1 VITTTGQSIFVQ
13 VLMSIVGAKLS
24 GVLVM
29 NERFSGD
36 VFETQR
42 RLRTQLLDNVTIRYA
57 PARDL
62 AAHMLLHLDDLPSC
76 WSIATNWLRA
86 ELRCHRV
93 DTGFGVRQAEVYF
106 PGFAQARHG
115 DYDVPSFGG
124 TAVDNRDAAMQAMW
138 QVPHPLIFADIKQD
152 NRISV
157 SLRQRLSGSRS
168 KSKFA
173 WALRNGNDGYGLI
186 CADWT
191 EHLAP
196 WESGLYDC
204 FEQTVADVL
213 CPIIAVAKHIND
225 CAVTFPLAMLTTSE
239 IEVAKLVAKGM
250 SYKEIARVRDR
261 SFSTIDHQLRSIRQ
275 KMGVSS
281 TSALVS
287 RLAHIDQTA
296 R

>member
-1 VITTTGQSIFVQ
+1 LLAKVS
-13 VLMSIVGAKLS
+13 AKLS
-24 GVLVM
+24 GVLVD
-29 NERFSGD
+29 NDGFCGD
-36 VFETQR
+36 VFESQR
-42 RLRTQLLDNVTIRYA
+42 QLRTQLLDRVAIRYV

-62 AAHMLLHLDDLPSC
+62 AAHMLLRLDDLPSC
-76 WSIATNWLRA
+76 WFIATNWLRA
-86 ELRCHRV
+86 ELGCHRV
-93 DTGFGVRQAEVYF
+93 DTGFGVRQAKDYF
-106 PGFAQARHG
+106 PGFAQARHV

-124 TAVDNRDAAMQAMW
+124 VAVDNRDAAMQAMW
-138 QVPHPLIFADIKQD
+138 QVSQPLIFADIKQD
-152 NRISV
+152 NRISA
-157 SLRQRLSGSRS
+157 SLRQRLSGSRT

-173 WALRNGNDGYGLI
+173 WALRNEKGSYGLI

-204 FEQTVADVL
+204 FEQTVSDVL
-213 CPIIAVAKHIND
+213 CPIIAVAKNIND
-225 CAVTFPLAMLTTSE
+225 RSVTFPLAVLTTSE

-250 SYKEIARVRDR
+250 SYKEIARVRNR

-275 KMGVSS
+275 KIGVSS

-287 RLAHIDQTA
+287 HLAHIDRLA

>member
-1 VITTTGQSIFVQ
+1 MAQEFWETMSARSCGLLVIESV
-13 VLMSIVGAKLS
+13 
-24 GVLVM
+24 
-29 NERFSGD
+29 FSGD

-42 RLRTQLLDNVTIRYA
+42 RLRTQLLDHGAIRYA

-76 WSIATNWLRA
+76 WSMATNWLRA
-86 ELRCHRV
+86 ELGCHRV
-93 DTGFGVRQAEVYF
+93 DTGFGVRHARDYF
-106 PGFAQARHG
+106 PSFAEAKHL

-124 TAVDNRDAAMQAMW
+124 MAVDNRDSAMQAMW
-138 QVPHPLIFADIKQD
+138 QVSHPLIFADIKQD
-152 NRISV
+152 NRISI

-173 WALRNGNDGYGLI
+173 WALRNGNGSYGLI

-250 SYKEIARVRDR
+250 SYKEIARVRNR

-287 RLAHIDQTA
+287 HLAHIDQTA

>member
-1 VITTTGQSIFVQ
+1 MDDRG
-13 VLMSIVGAKLS
+13 
-24 GVLVM
+24 
-29 NERFSGD
+29 FSGD
-36 VFETQR
+36 VFEAQR
-42 RLRTQLLDNVTIRYA
+42 RLRTRLLDDKSVRYE

-62 AAHMLLHLDDLPSC
+62 AAHMLLHLDQLPSC

-86 ELRCHRV
+86 ELGCHRV
-93 DTGFGVRQAEVYF
+93 DTGFGVRQAKDYF
-106 PGFAQARHG
+106 PGFAQARHL

-138 QVPHPLIFADIKQD
+138 QVSHPLIFADIKQD
-152 NRISV
+152 SRISL
-157 SLRQRLSGSRS
+157 SLRQRLSGSRT

-173 WALRNGNDGYGLI
+173 WALRNEMGSYGLI

-213 CPIIAVAKHIND
+213 CPIIAVAKDIND
-225 CAVTFPLAMLTTSE
+225 RSVALPLAMLTTSE

-250 SYKEIARVRDR
+250 SYKEIARVRNR

-275 KMGVSS
+275 KMGVST

-287 RLAHIDQTA
+287 HLAHIEQTA

>member
-1 VITTTGQSIFVQ
+1 
-13 VLMSIVGAKLS
+13 LPAELS
-24 GVLVM
+24 GVLVIDGG
-29 NERFSGD
+29 FSGD
-36 VFETQR
+36 VLETQR
-42 RLRTQLLDNVTIRYA
+42 RLRTQLLDHGTIRYE

-76 WSIATNWLRA
+76 WFIATNWLRA
-86 ELRCHRV
+86 ELGCHRV
-93 DTGFGVRQAEVYF
+93 DTGFGVRHAKDYF
-106 PGFAQARHG
+106 PSFAEAKHL

-124 TAVDNRDAAMQAMW
+124 MAVDNRDSAMQAMW
-138 QVPHPLIFADIKQD
+138 QVSHPLIFADIKQD
-152 NRISV
+152 NRISI

-173 WALRNGNDGYGLI
+173 WALRTGKGSYGLI

-204 FEQTVADVL
+204 FEQTVADVF
-213 CPIIAVAKHIND
+213 CPIIAVAKDIND
-225 CAVTFPLAMLTTSE
+225 RAVTLPLAMLTTSE
-239 IEVAKLVAKGM
+239 IEVANLVAKGM
-250 SYKEIARVRDR
+250 SYKEIARVRNR

-275 KMGVSS
+275 KIGVSS

-287 RLAHIDQTA
+287 YLAQLDHPA
-296 R
+296 H